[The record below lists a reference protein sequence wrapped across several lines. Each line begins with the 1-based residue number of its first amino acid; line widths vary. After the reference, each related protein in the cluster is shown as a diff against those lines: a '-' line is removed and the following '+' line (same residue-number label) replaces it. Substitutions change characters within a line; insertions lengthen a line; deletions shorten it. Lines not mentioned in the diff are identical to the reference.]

1 MAAWTH
7 ASSMRGGAD
16 AHVHFV
22 WWIGTATASELRF
35 AQLYTVRFDISYTSI
50 SRLKYII
57 KERVLRVNV
66 LSSEHVRILHLK
78 VEPLVSTLHLTPSKE
93 LHFNHIKEKQC
104 FLRFTM

>member
-35 AQLYTVRFDISYTSI
+35 AQLYTVRFDISYT
-50 SRLKYII
+50 
-57 KERVLRVNV
+57 VN
-66 LSSEHVRILHLK
+66 
-78 VEPLVSTLHLTPSKE
+78 
-93 LHFNHIKEKQC
+93 
-104 FLRFTM
+104 

>member
-1 MAAWTH
+1 MHRPCVAAPTPTYILF
-7 ASSMRGGAD
+7 GGL
-16 AHVHFV
+16 
-22 WWIGTATASELRF
+22 EQR
-35 AQLYTVRFDISYTSI
+35 QLQNYVSLNCTQYVSIYLTLSI